1 MVESHEGSV
10 DDDAQGDEEVDE
22 GVEDD
27 DGEELG
33 QADVAGA
40 AVPHAHH
47 VHALDTELADPLFQ
61 PEGQTNSE
69 IRVMRIKVE
78 EQCKQKSLMCSFKAE
93 LCASRSSS
101 RIFNHLLATGRLSA

>member
-1 MVESHEGSV
+1 MVVQGHEGRV
-10 DDDAQGDEEVDE
+10 HHNAEGDEQVDE

-27 DGEELG
+27 DGEELC

-61 PEGQTNSE
+61 PEERGGLD
-69 IRVMRIKVE
+69 K
-78 EQCKQKSLMCSFKAE
+78 
-93 LCASRSSS
+93 
-101 RIFNHLLATGRLSA
+101 

>member
-1 MVESHEGSV
+1 MDSSDRKQGPPYIVPRLKSGVHGRVHVVVVECHEGGV
-10 DDDAQGDEEVDE
+10 DHDAEGDEQVDE

-33 QADVAGA
+33 EADVAGA

-61 PEGQTNSE
+61 PEERRGLD
-69 IRVMRIKVE
+69 K
-78 EQCKQKSLMCSFKAE
+78 
-93 LCASRSSS
+93 
-101 RIFNHLLATGRLSA
+101 